1 MRKFEKVSEEQF
13 NDFVI
18 LPRRSTRGSA
28 GYDFFMPTSIAIAPH
43 TTIKIET
50 GIKARMEEDDV
61 LLLFIRSSI
70 GIKRNLGLP
79 NGVAVIDNDYY
90 NNKNNEGNIIIA
102 IHNYGDETQ
111 YLETGERVMQGV
123 FTKYLVA
130 DDDEPVSEQRTG
142 GIGSSGK

>member
-1 MRKFEKVSEEQF
+1 MRLFEKVSEEQY

-70 GIKRNLGLP
+70 GIKRDLGLP
-79 NGVAVIDNDYY
+79 NGVAVIDSDYY
-90 NNKNNEGNIIIA
+90 NNKNNEGNIIITM
-102 IHNYGDETQ
+102 HNYGDETQ

-123 FTKYLVA
+123 FTKYFVV

>member
-1 MRKFEKVSEEQF
+1 MRLFEKVSEEQY

-43 TTIKIET
+43 TTAKIET
-50 GIKARMEEDDV
+50 GIKARMEENDV

-70 GIKRNLGLP
+70 GIKRDLGLP
-79 NGVAVIDNDYY
+79 NGVAVIDSDYY

-123 FTKYLVA
+123 FTKYFVV
-130 DDDEPVSEQRTG
+130 DDDEPVSEQRMG

>member
-1 MRKFEKVSEEQF
+1 MRLFEKVSEEQF

-43 TTIKIET
+43 TTVKIET

-70 GIKRNLGLP
+70 GIKRDLGLP
-79 NGVAVIDNDYY
+79 NGVAVIDSDYY

-123 FTKYLVA
+123 FTKYFVV